1 MAEAVD
7 DNEFCKGCKDLY
19 QHFYDKIKDDL
30 QFRNIIV
37 AQLIGILET
46 SRHILESA
54 DDDDDYIRGL
64 DEAEEQIKE
73 NIPDREGFLTDD
85 DFESLMDWLE
95 ISILDPAAPD
105 SDDESDA
112 SSDGED

>member
-19 QHFYDKIKDDL
+19 QHFYDKIKDEL
-30 QFRNIIV
+30 QFRNIIT
-37 AQLIGILET
+37 AQLVGILET
-46 SRHILESA
+46 SRYILESA
-54 DDDDDYIRGL
+54 ADDDDYIRGL
-64 DEAEEQIKE
+64 DEAMEQIKE

-95 ISILDPAAPD
+95 IAIVDPAGN
-105 SDDESDA
+105 ESDA